1 MSKQNTRNLVVSSP
15 GPFAPW
21 LHFLKSSGP
30 LSAKAD
36 NVSRDRHPVASWQ
49 IYPVEG
55 KQRHAIIHRKCVFL
69 HCLRAKALGIEMVGS
84 EGFVANLDFSS
95 ACFPCECWN
104 TAHVDGR
111 LFGCMYYLR
120 VQGVVWV
127 EIDRFGA
134 GVCFGMLSSVAEAPR
149 QGRMVRVS
157 SHGVHHCG
165 ESYLSIT
172 FPQPGGRR
180 PRIKSSFEPEDS
192 CGFRMAGIK
201 GGT

>member
-1 MSKQNTRNLVVSSP
+1 MSEVEPRKFISKQNTRNLVVSSP

-104 TAHVDGR
+104 TARVDGR

-134 GVCFGMLSSVAEAPR
+134 GVCFGMLSSVAVPSSAKTGADGAGQQPWRTSLRRELFKHNISPTWGPSSSN
-149 QGRMVRVS
+149 QVTVR
-157 SHGVHHCG
+157 
-165 ESYLSIT
+165 
-172 FPQPGGRR
+172 
-180 PRIKSSFEPEDS
+180 
-192 CGFRMAGIK
+192 A
-201 GGT
+201 